1 MQKNTSIIDI
11 NGRKTHALID
21 TGAEITCCSF
31 NFYSKLALSDKL
43 SQSDIPS
50 ITGVSGHRL
59 QVLGKVNLPISF
71 KGAVFNYHV
80 YVIDGL
86 HHSFIVGWDFLHANK
101 INIDFSKSVLQ
112 VPDKE
117 NADIPKV
124 CMIQTTSTGLA
135 RTYYPVTISP
145 FCEMNV
151 GVKISKRNSG
161 EIVLLE
167 PVNNNEPYV
176 ASLQQTNQ
184 VKESINFDFS
194 SSDLNFEQR
203 QKMQTFLS
211 SYRDIFATNLSE
223 LGFTN
228 RYKHR
233 IETFRDAR
241 PVKMGFYNQSPHMHK
256 ETERHLVEM
265 KKNNII
271 KESTSEYHSPVIL
284 VKKKTAPGQPQQYR
298 FCVDFRK
305 LNVQTKS
312 SYFPIPRLENVFDTL
327 GEVQPQILSCLDLH
341 SGFWQVEMDD
351 ETRHK
356 SAFITRNGV
365 YEFLRMP
372 FGLKN
377 APISFQQLMSNVLRG
392 LNWQFVL
399 VYVEDILVLSRSFE
413 EHLSHLEQVFT
424 RLRDANLTLKP
435 SKCVF
440 AAKEVKYL
448 GYIISKEGIK
458 VDPEKTKAIS
468 TFPVPTRQKQVR
480 SFLGMCNYYRRF
492 VDSYSKIATPLNGLL
507 KKERERSFKWNKEC
521 QVAFDNLKQALLTPP
536 VLAYPDMNKPFML
549 TCDASNSAIGFVLGQ
564 LDSQRKERVIAFG
577 GKSLSKTE
585 QPDNENEIAA
595 VKVSEVNTGTEA
607 SGKDRTS
614 ESIQVEFFY
623 DDYTMVAPL
632 DPVIVRPELSN
643 LPGILPA
650 DNDQSSKVQ
659 KSAQDYSI
667 CNNVLYKWFQKRV
680 RVDNGEKWIK
690 QLCLPQALREDALL
704 SYHDSFVGGAHL
716 GIERVYHAL
725 SLKYFWPKMHQSIEN
740 YIRSCDRCQRIKRDT
755 KGKKPPLNPLPDDTT
770 FERWH
775 MDFLKLSKTNEGY
788 SYVLLLVDS
797 FSKWSEAFPM
807 KTQEASEVA
816 KVLFREIISRYGA
829 MKCLVTDLGKNFVS
843 IW

>member
-11 NGRKTHALID
+11 NGKKKPHALID
-21 TGAEITCCSF
+21 TGAEITCC
-31 NFYSKLALSDKL
+31 SKLALSDKL

-50 ITGVSGHRL
+50 I
-59 QVLGKVNLPISF
+59 
-71 KGAVFNYHV
+71 KG
-80 YVIDGL
+80 
-86 HHSFIVGWDFLHANK
+86 
-101 INIDFSKSVLQ
+101 

-124 CMIQTTSTGLA
+124 CMIQTISTGLA

-145 FCEMNV
+145 FCEINV

-167 PVNNNEPYV
+167 PVSNLVDSNLTSAKCLVKINKKRAVIRLMNPTNQKIHILATKVLASVSDIDLNFIHDLDNNEPYV

-184 VKESINFDFS
+184 VKEPINFDFS
-194 SSDLNFEQR
+194 SYDLNSEQR

-233 IETFRDAR
+233 IETFRNAR

-305 LNVQTKS
+305 LNLKTKS
-312 SYFPIPRLENVFDTL
+312 SFFPIPRLENAFDTL

-341 SGFWQVEMDD
+341 SGCWQVEMED

-356 SAFITRNGV
+356 SAFFTRNGV

-377 APISFQQLMSNVLRG
+377 AISFQQLMSNVLRG
-392 LNWQFVL
+392 HNWQFVL
-399 VYVEDILVLSRSFE
+399 VYVDDILVFSRSFE

-424 RLRDANLTLKP
+424 RLRDANLTMKQ

-448 GYIISKEGIK
+448 GHIISKEGIK

-521 QVAFDNLKQALLTPP
+521 QVAFDNLKQAL
-536 VLAYPDMNKPFML
+536 
-549 TCDASNSAIGFVLGQ
+549 
-564 LDSQRKERVIAFG
+564 
-577 GKSLSKTE
+577 
-585 QPDNENEIAA
+585 
-595 VKVSEVNTGTEA
+595 
-607 SGKDRTS
+607 
-614 ESIQVEFFY
+614 
-623 DDYTMVAPL
+623 
-632 DPVIVRPELSN
+632 
-643 LPGILPA
+643 
-650 DNDQSSKVQ
+650 
-659 KSAQDYSI
+659 
-667 CNNVLYKWFQKRV
+667 
-680 RVDNGEKWIK
+680 
-690 QLCLPQALREDALL
+690 
-704 SYHDSFVGGAHL
+704 
-716 GIERVYHAL
+716 
-725 SLKYFWPKMHQSIEN
+725 
-740 YIRSCDRCQRIKRDT
+740 
-755 KGKKPPLNPLPDDTT
+755 
-770 FERWH
+770 
-775 MDFLKLSKTNEGY
+775 
-788 SYVLLLVDS
+788 
-797 FSKWSEAFPM
+797 
-807 KTQEASEVA
+807 
-816 KVLFREIISRYGA
+816 
-829 MKCLVTDLGKNFVS
+829 
-843 IW
+843 

>member
-1 MQKNTSIIDI
+1 MQKNASIIDI
-11 NGRKTHALID
+11 IGRKTHALID
-21 TGAEITCCSF
+21 TGAEITCCSIDF
-31 NFYSKLALSDKL
+31 HSKLALSDKL
-43 SQSDIPS
+43 SKSDIPS
-50 ITGVSGHRL
+50 IKGVSGHRL
-59 QVLGKVNLPISF
+59 QVLGKVNRPISF
-71 KGAVFNYHV
+71 KGAVFSYHV

-86 HHSFIVGWDFLHANK
+86 HHSFIIGCYFFHENK
-101 INIDFSKSVLQ
+101 INIDFPRRVLQ

-135 RTYYPVTISP
+135 RTYYSVTISL

-167 PVNNNEPYV
+167 PVSNLEDYNLTSAKCLVKINKKRAVIRLMNPTNQEIHIPETKVLAFVSDIDLNFIHNLDNNKPSV

-184 VKESINFDFS
+184 VKEPIEFDLS
-194 SSDLNFEQR
+194 SSDLNSEQR

-211 SYRDIFATNLSE
+211 FYRDIFATNLSE

-233 IETFRDAR
+233 IEFFRDAR
-241 PVKMGFYNQSPHMHK
+241 SVKIGFYNQSPHMHK
-256 ETERHLVEM
+256 ETEKHLVEM

-271 KESTSEYHSPVIL
+271 KELTSEYHSPVIL
-284 VKKKTAPGQPQQYR
+284 VKKKAAPGQ
-298 FCVDFRK
+298 
-305 LNVQTKS
+305 
-312 SYFPIPRLENVFDTL
+312 
-327 GEVQPQILSCLDLH
+327 
-341 SGFWQVEMDD
+341 
-351 ETRHK
+351 
-356 SAFITRNGV
+356 
-365 YEFLRMP
+365 
-372 FGLKN
+372 LKH
-377 APISFQQLMSNVLRG
+377 
-392 LNWQFVL
+392 
-399 VYVEDILVLSRSFE
+399 RSFD

-435 SKCVF
+435 SRCVF

-448 GYIISKEGIK
+448 DHIISKEGIN

-468 TFPVPTRQKQVR
+468 TVPVPTRQKQVR

-507 KKERERSFKWNKEC
+507 KKERERNFKWNKQC

-564 LDSQRKERVIAFG
+564 RQIRWAMDLQHYNFEIKYRKGCNNQVADAFSRRSYPEQLD
-577 GKSLSKTE
+577 
-585 QPDNENEIAA
+585 DENEVAA
-595 VKVSEVNTGTEA
+595 VKVSEVKTGTEA
-607 SGKDRTS
+607 FGKERTS
-614 ESIQVEFFY
+614 EN
-623 DDYTMVAPL
+623 
-632 DPVIVRPELSN
+632 PVIARPELSN
-643 LPGILPA
+643 LPAIANLQQSCPDFGNMYRFLTEGILPA

-690 QLCLPQALREDALL
+690 QLCLRQALREDALL

-716 GIERVYHAL
+716 GIERVYHA
-725 SLKYFWPKMHQSIEN
+725 
-740 YIRSCDRCQRIKRDT
+740 
-755 KGKKPPLNPLPDDTT
+755 
-770 FERWH
+770 
-775 MDFLKLSKTNEGY
+775 
-788 SYVLLLVDS
+788 
-797 FSKWSEAFPM
+797 
-807 KTQEASEVA
+807 
-816 KVLFREIISRYGA
+816 
-829 MKCLVTDLGKNFVS
+829 
-843 IW
+843 